1 MKKREEKVLLYHF
14 PEGKRLVAI
23 QTLLQTLGIEH
34 DVLPEAAWGQT
45 IGYLLGLKGFQEKEA
60 LLEDVLFPH
69 EVMIFYQIQDRR
81 LDQVLEAFRKAT
93 FHIDKFTRE
102 QIHPTILFAN
112 LSHGRISHSIH
123 GTQTQIRLAAVKN

>member
-14 PEGKRLVAI
+14 QEGERLAAI

-45 IGYLLGLKGFQEKEA
+45 IGYLLGLKGFQENAA

-81 LDQVLEAFRKAT
+81 LDRVLEAFRQADIPRVRYKAVVT
-93 FHIDKFTRE
+93 PMNRFWSLRRLCETMKKEHAYLARRGE
-102 QIHPTILFAN
+102 TI
-112 LSHGRISHSIH
+112 
-123 GTQTQIRLAAVKN
+123 

>member
-81 LDQVLEAFRKAT
+81 LDQVLEAFRQADIPRVRYKAVVT
-93 FHIDKFTRE
+93 PMNRFWSLRRLCETMEKEHAYLAQRGE
-102 QIHPTILFAN
+102 TI
-112 LSHGRISHSIH
+112 
-123 GTQTQIRLAAVKN
+123 